1 MPSKDKTKVDCEKPH
16 GISSTE
22 RQLDSVANSIISS
35 LENKINQ
42 LEEILN
48 HVDAYIYTKDR
59 MGRYTYANQNVLALF
74 GTSVENVVSHED
86 KQFFDL
92 ALSNDL
98 VFDDSRVIELGQTVK
113 REEKNIIKSSGEA
126 RVFWTVKRP
135 MTDDQ

>member
-1 MPSKDKTKVDCEKPH
+1 MPSKDKAKVDCKKTH

-22 RQLDSVANSIISS
+22 HRIDSVANSIISS

-74 GTSVENVVSHED
+74 GTSVENVVSM
-86 KQFFDL
+86 KTNNSL
-92 ALSNDL
+92 IW
-98 VFDDSRVIELGQTVK
+98 RY
-113 REEKNIIKSSGEA
+113 
-126 RVFWTVKRP
+126 P
-135 MTDDQ
+135 MTWCLMIAV